1 MQIGKMGLPQFARP
15 KGQDGESSPNLYV
28 ANCGPAVGH
37 SFDTVAS
44 VFSSFGEVK
53 GVYAAD
59 ESGARVI
66 VSYIEESSAQEAL
79 KALNRRPC
87 PDLGGRFLHIQYS
100 IHQVPKQVHMNN
112 SNPVALVA
120 SEVNIPGLYLWH
132 DFITATEEEE
142 LLAEV
147 DDRPWKSLA
156 KRRVQH
162 YGYEFLYETRN
173 VDTRQHMG
181 ELPSFVSPILERISS
196 ISDVD
201 GAANMDL
208 DQLTVNEYPS
218 GVGLSPHIDTHSAFE
233 GSIFSLSLAG
243 PCIMEFRRYSE
254 GVSVPEPV
262 SGTDSKV
269 ENPGSSS
276 NFVRRAIY
284 LPTRSL
290 LLLSGEARYAWHHYI
305 PHHKI
310 DLVKDSVV
318 RRGSRRVSFTFRKVR
333 KGPCKCEFPQCC
345 DLQR

>member
-15 KGQDGESSPNLYV
+15 RGQDGESSPNLYV

-100 IHQVPKQVHMNN
+100 IHQAPKQVHMNN

-173 VDTRQHMG
+173 IDTRQHMG
-181 ELPSFVSPILERISS
+181 ELPSFVSPVLERISS

-269 ENPGSSS
+269 ENPDSSS

-284 LPTRSL
+284 LPARSL

-305 PHHKI
+305 PHHK
-310 DLVKDSVV
+310 
-318 RRGSRRVSFTFRKVR
+318 VR